1 MRKAINQW
9 TFPDTMDLDACLAL
23 ASRAGFEGIEL
34 VLTEPVE
41 GGTTAGGGGAE
52 HIALPMTYLG
62 FHPYESSLT
71 TASTTDDV
79 RAIRAKVDDAG
90 LVVPSIAS
98 VLPFIHPLS
107 GPDEETRAR
116 GVAIVSQA
124 LEFGAIL
131 GCESVLVIPGLVGPN
146 TPYDVAMR
154 NLEKSVRELAPVA
167 ERHGVTLA
175 LENVWNQFLLSPL
188 EFRDLLDRIGH
199 PRVKAYFD
207 VGNIVKTGFG
217 EQWIDILGDRIDK
230 VHFCNFRAEVGNITG
245 FTRHLLDG
253 DVNWPAIMSSLA
265 DVGYDGWVTVEIT
278 PPAAHY
284 PEKVILDLST
294 TMDWILAAGDPA
306 AKGGER

>member
-9 TFPDTMDLDACLAL
+9 SFPDSMDLDACLAL

-34 VLTEPVE
+34 VLTEPVAE
-41 GGTTAGGGGAE
+41 GAVAGGGGAE

-62 FHPYESSLT
+62 FHPYKSALT
-71 TASTTDDV
+71 TQSTTADV
-79 RAIRAKVDDAG
+79 QAIREQVVAAG

-107 GPDEETRAR
+107 GPDEATRAR
-116 GVAIVSQA
+116 GVEVVSQA

-131 GCESVLVIPGLVGPN
+131 GCESVLVIPGIVGPN
-146 TPYDVAMR
+146 TPYDVAMD
-154 NLEKSVRELAPVA
+154 NLERSVRELAPVA
-167 ERHGVTLA
+167 DRHGVTVA

-188 EFRDLLDRIGH
+188 EFRDLLDRIDH
-199 PRVKAYFD
+199 PRIKAYFD
-207 VGNIVKTGFG
+207 VGNIIKTGFG

-230 VHFCNFRAEVGNITG
+230 VHVCNFRGEVGNITG

-253 DVNWPAIMSSLA
+253 DVNWPAIMSGLA
-265 DVGYDGWVTVEIT
+265 NVGYDGWVTVEIT
-278 PPAAHY
+278 PPAPYY

-294 TMDWILAAGDPA
+294 TMDWIFAGGDPA
-306 AKGGER
+306 PNGGER